1 MRTDL
6 FNASKHHE
14 ILQESRRLAKVVA
27 TDLSLVC
34 KVLVV
39 KGADQ
44 RPRISEL
51 ETVTL
56 LHCSVRPNDL
66 KY

>member
-1 MRTDL
+1 MGR
-6 FNASKHHE
+6 
-14 ILQESRRLAKVVA
+14 ILLTGQSIVRFHVRVVGWQKVVA
-27 TDLSLVC
+27 TDLCLVC

-44 RPRISEL
+44 RRRNSEL

-56 LHCSVRPNDL
+56 LHCSVRQ
-66 KY
+66 KA